1 MFILLAQ
8 NSIPLQFESF
18 VSDVPVPGNDGDCCT
33 LTQSL
38 VPLPNL
44 ESPQA
49 VRLNFPDIAMTEDMV
64 SDPVVHRNFPNIN
77 VVEEEGG
84 DNC

>member
-8 NSIPLQFESF
+8 HAQPLQFESF
-18 VSDVPVPGNDGDCCT
+18 FVDTPVPGNDGDCCT
-33 LTQSL
+33 LTQAL

-49 VRLNFPDIAMTEDMV
+49 VCRDFPKIAMSEDVV

-77 VVEEEGG
+77 VVEEEGSG
-84 DNC
+84 DC